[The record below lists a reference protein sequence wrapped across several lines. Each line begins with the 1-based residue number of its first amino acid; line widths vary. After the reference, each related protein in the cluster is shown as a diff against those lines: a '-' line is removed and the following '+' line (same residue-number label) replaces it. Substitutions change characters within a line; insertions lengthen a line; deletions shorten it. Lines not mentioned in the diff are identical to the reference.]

1 MCVRACVC
9 VFRVWGV
16 CIHVCVARPHQ
27 RNLAVWCHVVAGER
41 GCSAVNLNN
50 DVCMCVCVY
59 VCVCVRVH
67 HEVVLLYYVVLICD
81 LWCAS
86 MGKRTGTEARS
97 LVCAFCD
104 LRAKERKGSY
114 TTGSRQRRSAFLH
127 TCAHMLICKAHGICH
142 RPKSAV
148 GSLAHVRSFTRT
160 HAHSHEHSQA
170 HASAAKSAVD
180 SLTRSLAL
188 EWGVYGIRV
197 NGVAP
202 GPIEGTAGVCV
213 CV

>member
-1 MCVRACVC
+1 MCSCVLCSATSARDLAVWCHVVAGEQGCSIVCVRACVC

-148 GSLAHVRSFTRT
+148 GSLAHVRSFTSIHTKT
-160 HAHSHEHSQA
+160 HSCTH
-170 HASAAKSAVD
+170 
-180 SLTRSLAL
+180 T
-188 EWGVYGIRV
+188 
-197 NGVAP
+197 
-202 GPIEGTAGVCV
+202 
-213 CV
+213 